1 MYLLSFPR
9 FWTLSIEWFWFL
21 CWSILNGVTLKTVSL
36 KLRYPA
42 FTELAWWFTSL
53 SAFDFF
59 HNHWYIIW
67 DRAKSAGLVDILE
80 AVLQQK
86 KKRNHVMLNCDGNEN
101 SKKKKTTTT
110 TFVISELRFPPHWA
124 RGRGGGGRVL
134 SKVLYWQTPPWS
146 SNLLLFSITFLT
158 EEVPLKGQEARNVD
172 RTRMFTKP
180 EWLKSTNL
188 TIFVAI
194 FF

>member
-1 MYLLSFPR
+1 
-9 FWTLSIEWFWFL
+9 
-21 CWSILNGVTLKTVSL
+21 
-36 KLRYPA
+36 
-42 FTELAWWFTSL
+42 
-53 SAFDFF
+53 
-59 HNHWYIIW
+59 
-67 DRAKSAGLVDILE
+67 
-80 AVLQQK
+80 
-86 KKRNHVMLNCDGNEN
+86 MLNCDGNEN
-101 SKKKKTTTT
+101 SKEKKKKQQQQQQHLWLANLG
-110 TFVISELRFPPHWA
+110 FRLIGH
-124 RGRGGGGRVL
+124 GGEVL

-172 RTRMFTKP
+172 RTRMFTKA

>member
-1 MYLLSFPR
+1 
-9 FWTLSIEWFWFL
+9 
-21 CWSILNGVTLKTVSL
+21 
-36 KLRYPA
+36 
-42 FTELAWWFTSL
+42 
-53 SAFDFF
+53 
-59 HNHWYIIW
+59 
-67 DRAKSAGLVDILE
+67 
-80 AVLQQK
+80 
-86 KKRNHVMLNCDGNEN
+86 MLNCDGNEN
-101 SKKKKTTTT
+101 SKEKKQQQQHLWLANLG
-110 TFVISELRFPPHWA
+110 FRLIGH
-124 RGRGGGGRVL
+124 GGGGGGRVL